1 VSKAQDILNKIKS
14 RTQQKERLQMYNPQG
29 RELSFACGDGE
40 NGVYVSSKKKLRE
53 AKTAFITKLTRKT
66 VENFLNNADDI
77 SGNGLFKKI
86 SNIYEHYIWHE
97 DERLYLLQTVWTI
110 GTYQFTLFSHFG
122 YQFIHSKLMR
132 SAKSRTE
139 EIISHLAYESTD
151 LLNSPT
157 APYIRETVDEG
168 RTILLDT
175 LERLK
180 MRSIEAYG
188 AILELQDA
196 GFRNGGTVAVMVQE
210 NGTWKRRACA
220 VYSPYGMAAIGK
232 DSIFNVRRNATHCE
246 MIATSGHSR
255 MQRR

>member
-1 VSKAQDILNKIKS
+1 
-14 RTQQKERLQMYNPQG
+14 
-29 RELSFACGDGE
+29 
-40 NGVYVSSKKKLRE
+40 
-53 AKTAFITKLTRKT
+53 
-66 VENFLNNADDI
+66 
-77 SGNGLFKKI
+77 
-86 SNIYEHYIWHE
+86 
-97 DERLYLLQTVWTI
+97 
-110 GTYQFTLFSHFG
+110 
-122 YQFIHSKLMR
+122 MR

-232 DSIFNVRRNATHCE
+232 DSLNATALDRAFCIEMKRKPLKVKKAKYDYFQCE
-246 MIATSGHSR
+246 EKCRPLRDECYLWALQNAKR
-255 MQRR
+255 VA